1 MPGVDGGFGV
11 PGGAGFWV
19 VVVVGATELE
29 EGAALDEEA
38 ALLAVPDVGVGEA
51 GWASPDFAPAGD
63 RRRERRRVRRRTRCG
78 RTVAEGEHGFRSVS
92 RCHGPWRC
100 G

>member
-19 VVVVGATELE
+19 VVVGAAELE

-38 ALLAVPDVGVGEA
+38 ALLDVADVGVVEA
-51 GWASPDFAPAGD
+51 GWASPDFAPAGEQATRATTRAAKDAMRED
-63 RRRERRRVRRRTRCG
+63 RCRRGARLSFCLALP
-78 RTVAEGEHGFRSVS
+78 RTVAVR
-92 RCHGPWRC
+92 
-100 G
+100 